1 MKRVEG
7 DAEGQDEGGY
17 LHGAGA
23 DEGQGGARIAREEGG
38 VLVEHEQAQVER
50 DCHREH
56 GLGARTSANAVEPE
70 PEPEVGGDRR
80 EHDHD
85 EARLAPAVE
94 YEAHAEEPEIAQPA
108 PRDEVPGEDY
118 GQEEE
123 EEDRRAE
130 DHITSLE
137 GGPARCQFSRTGPI
151 CFAISAQLSPRGKA
165 AQLEMP
171 RSQSAAALNV
181 RTSTP
186 RAAASFGPRLARNL
200 AQYERQA
207 NESFGQG
214 RFGVEGEALGRP
226 GRPARDPHGGAVGL
240 EEDGTVPVRAID
252 PRPCGFEAAQR
263 LGRRV
268 TEGIARPRR
277 DDRDGR
283 PRGVQKV
290 LARGEATAVVADLEG
305 EGAERGVGGEE
316 TLLSWRAEI
325 ARQEEREAAPVDPQ
339 HQRLL
344 VLADGRG
351 LIERRRTVWA
361 EHRDESRAQPEALA
375 CGERPPAG
383 SRALERSQGFLA
395 ARAPAPVLPE
405 LTDPHALENG
415 AETARVI
422 RIGMR
427 HGHDVEARRRAV
439 PEIGQEDAL
448 AHVETSRAAG
458 AAVDEKPRSFGSFHE
473 DGVALAHVEEGDTQL
488 AIAGPHP
495 LPERKR
501 QDETEEPGR
510 CDAGPA
516 PRAEE
521 GEKGQ
526 RRVPARDGDPSGRG
540 QVDERGGEERRRLDG
555 QAQGPEHEPERLE
568 EDVRDQ

>member
-1 MKRVEG
+1 M
-7 DAEGQDEGGY
+7 
-17 LHGAGA
+17 
-23 DEGQGGARIAREEGG
+23 
-38 VLVEHEQAQVER
+38 
-50 DCHREH
+50 
-56 GLGARTSANAVEPE
+56 
-70 PEPEVGGDRR
+70 
-80 EHDHD
+80 
-85 EARLAPAVE
+85 
-94 YEAHAEEPEIAQPA
+94 
-108 PRDEVPGEDY
+108 
-118 GQEEE
+118 
-123 EEDRRAE
+123 
-130 DHITSLE
+130 
-137 GGPARCQFSRTGPI
+137 
-151 CFAISAQLSPRGKA
+151 
-165 AQLEMP
+165 
-171 RSQSAAALNV
+171 
-181 RTSTP
+181 
-186 RAAASFGPRLARNL
+186 
-200 AQYERQA
+200 
-207 NESFGQG
+207 
-214 RFGVEGEALGRP
+214 
-226 GRPARDPHGGAVGL
+226 
-240 EEDGTVPVRAID
+240 
-252 PRPCGFEAAQR
+252 
-263 LGRRV
+263 
-268 TEGIARPRR
+268 
-277 DDRDGR
+277 
-283 PRGVQKV
+283 
-290 LARGEATAVVADLEG
+290 VADLEG

-316 TLLSWRAEI
+316 ALLSRRAEI

-375 CGERPPAG
+375 RGERPPAG
-383 SRALERSQGFLA
+383 SRALERPQGFLA

-415 AETARVI
+415 AEPARVI

-458 AAVDEKPRSFGSFHE
+458 AAVDEEPRSFGSFHE

-568 EDVRDQ
+568 EDVRDQLGHARDEQREHAERGAGGGQGNHDEIGGDACQRELVEVGEHDGRDGELRAQADGHRGGEPVRPPARAEPGAQWHRQPDDAGRGREGELEAGLPEITGSPGQEQEHGQGQRVRQLRLPLEEQREQKHEPHHGGPQHRGLTADDEGEAHEGECGRHRRGTARDPDAGEHEEDEGREKRHVEAGDGQDVIDAGAAKRLIGFGR

>member
-23 DEGQGGARIAREEGG
+23 DEGQGGARIAREEGS
-38 VLVEHEQAQVER
+38 VLVEHVQAQVER

-151 CFAISAQLSPRGKA
+151 CFAIL
-165 AQLEMP
+165 

-207 NESFGQG
+207 NESLGQG
-214 RFGVEGEALGRP
+214 RFGVEGEARGRP
-226 GRPARDPHGGAVGL
+226 SRPACDPHGGAVSL
-240 EEDGTVPVRAID
+240 EEDGAVPVRAID
-252 PRPCGFEAAQR
+252 PRPCGFETAQR

-316 TLLSWRAEI
+316 TLLSRRAEI

-375 CGERPPAG
+375 RGEPPPAG
-383 SRALERSQGFLA
+383 SRALERPPGFLA
-395 ARAPAPVLPE
+395 GRGPGAVLP
-405 LTDPHALENG
+405 H
-415 AETARVI
+415 
-422 RIGMR
+422 
-427 HGHDVEARRRAV
+427 
-439 PEIGQEDAL
+439 
-448 AHVETSRAAG
+448 
-458 AAVDEKPRSFGSFHE
+458 
-473 DGVALAHVEEGDTQL
+473 
-488 AIAGPHP
+488 
-495 LPERKR
+495 
-501 QDETEEPGR
+501 
-510 CDAGPA
+510 
-516 PRAEE
+516 
-521 GEKGQ
+521 
-526 RRVPARDGDPSGRG
+526 
-540 QVDERGGEERRRLDG
+540 
-555 QAQGPEHEPERLE
+555 
-568 EDVRDQ
+568 